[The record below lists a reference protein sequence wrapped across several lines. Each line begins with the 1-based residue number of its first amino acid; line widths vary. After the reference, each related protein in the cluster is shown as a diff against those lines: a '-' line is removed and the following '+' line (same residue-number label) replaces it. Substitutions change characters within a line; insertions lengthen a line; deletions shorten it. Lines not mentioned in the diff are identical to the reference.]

1 MQHSDYKVVIPP
13 PICANT
19 PTSTTRNVT
28 ERTSLLRW
36 YIILLIIVASTLVI
50 DSICHLVG
58 DTHQQEWVEYHF
70 DTPNYSYGSSFDGI
84 TTDFNSLASQ
94 AVSQTPIKKFY
105 TASTHPSQE
114 SRVYSKYT
122 FQEPAFTSFGTTGSL
137 STSELIEKFNS
148 SAETGKSIRAVA
160 TPKIL
165 SHSNRG
171 VESSIATNHRVM
183 ASVVY
188 EPFNAYSPSQLYD
201 QSIGDIGGGMSSLN
215 TRQNAFPGMETD
227 PGVRDPE
234 SPIGEPYIL
243 IVFAIVAIIYTSKNR
258 KSIIQ

>member
-1 MQHSDYKVVIPP
+1 MVRYEYINRFGYY
-13 PICANT
+13 C
-19 PTSTTRNVT
+19 T
-28 ERTSLLRW
+28 ESSEHNAEYNPF
-36 YIILLIIVASTLVI
+36 YI
-50 DSICHLVG
+50 
-58 DTHQQEWVEYHF
+58 
-70 DTPNYSYGSSFDGI
+70 
-84 TTDFNSLASQ
+84 
-94 AVSQTPIKKFY
+94 K
-105 TASTHPSQE
+105 
-114 SRVYSKYT
+114 SKY
-122 FQEPAFTSFGTTGSL
+122 P
-137 STSELIEKFNS
+137 ELIEKFNS

-171 VESSIATNHRVM
+171 IESSIATNHRVM

-201 QSIGDIGGGMSSLN
+201 QSLGDIGGGMSSLN

-243 IVFAIVAIIYTSKNR
+243 IVFAIFAIIYTSKNR